1 MEIGR
6 QIKKYRHALAL
17 SQEDLAEKVF
27 VTRQTI
33 SNWENAKNYPD
44 INSLVLLSQLF
55 GVSLDILV
63 KGDLEEMKEKIKA
76 EDIKRFN
83 RDGGIYTVLLI
94 ATVVSAATLFLL
106 MDMVGI
112 IIWFCL
118 FAVTFYFSHRVE
130 KQKKTYDVQTYRE
143 IVAFNEGKRLDE
155 IEKAREEGKR
165 FYQKVFMVICSA
177 AIGFAVAG
185 GMSFV
190 IVKWFL

>member
-94 ATVVSAATLFLL
+94 ATVVSAAPLFLL

-143 IVAFNEGKRLDE
+143 IVAFNEGNGWMKSKKPVKKE
-155 IEKAREEGKR
+155 
-165 FYQKVFMVICSA
+165 S
-177 AIGFAVAG
+177 GF
-185 GMSFV
+185 
-190 IVKWFL
+190 IRKFLW